1 MCFVYSSFCS
11 LQLIVLSRS
20 PCLPPR
26 ANIARTAVQN
36 VTSTSTQRSAGQLA
50 LHKNLLALL
59 SIPYSHQIITG
70 LFSCPIYL
78 HYFLRER
85 RGRRQQP
92 CGAEPCAFFRTT
104 KSTTRYRWYVCVL
117 AVLLFRRWF
126 CSPSRSSSRF
136 FLRKLHPYYCRSER
150 DIASIQH
157 STDRAI
163 SSAQVA
169 LASIKS
175 LVALNHGSLL
185 SWVSS
190 FYPHHIY
197 ELKSSLRERS

>member
-1 MCFVYSSFCS
+1 MFS
-11 LQLIVLSRS
+11 LGPHAS
-20 PCLPPR
+20 PPP
-26 ANIARTAVQN
+26 ANIARTAVQS

-70 LFSCPIYL
+70 LFFLPHLFTCFSNL

-85 RGRRQQP
+85 RGRRRQP

-104 KSTTRYRWYVCVL
+104 QSTTRYRWYVCVL

-136 FLRKLHPYYCRSER
+136 FLRKLHPHYCRSER
-150 DIASIQH
+150 DLASIQH

-163 SSAQVA
+163 SSAQVV

-185 SWVSS
+185 SAPFTFIS
-190 FYPHHIY
+190 
-197 ELKSSLRERS
+197 